1 MAKEQLG
8 TNTPEG
14 CEIPGLNDT
23 AAVASGLSANG
34 EVILTAAQSGGTFL
48 WDLAA
53 GVDYVL
59 PAPTAG
65 MVFKFYATVAVTSNT
80 HAISTDAATTFIG
93 GSLSMGIAATD
104 TNEMQVGDE
113 TSDVTIAMNG
123 TTTGGLEGTSI
134 EVFALSTTVWLARA
148 STVIGSG
155 TLATPFA

>member
-8 TNTPEG
+8 SNTPEG
-14 CEIPGLNDT
+14 CEIPGLNEVAPT
-23 AAVASGLSANG
+23 ASGRTTNG
-34 EVILTAAQSGGTFL
+34 EVVLTAEQSGGTFL

-53 GVDYVL
+53 GIDYVL

-65 MVFKFYATVAVTSNT
+65 MCFNFYATVSVTSNT

-93 GSLSMGIAATD
+93 GSLSMGIAAAD

-123 TTTGGLEGTSI
+123 STTGGLKGTYI
-134 EVFALSTTVWLARA
+134 EVLALSSTVWIARR

-155 TLATPFA
+155 ALATPFA